1 MAFNL
6 NAFSTKETD
15 DMQLML
21 DGNPCYAPKDVDKQ
35 GNVISFDMD
44 KPVTIKV
51 YCAHSTHGARVS
63 REYNRKKDPIEK
75 KIGDRPKTDAEIEE
89 LDDLFYGYVAQLIA
103 GWSNLDP
110 EYSPEAARDMVKTYP
125 DVAQQVF
132 LHSVRKA
139 NYRKK

>member
-6 NAFSTKETD
+6 SAFSTKDTD
-15 DMQLML
+15 DMHLML
-21 DGNPCYAPKDVDKQ
+21 DGEPCYAPKELDKQ
-35 GNVISFDMD
+35 GNVISYDMD

-51 YCAHSTHGARVS
+51 YCAHSTHGSRVS

-75 KIGDRPKTDAEIEE
+75 KIGDRVKTDAEIEE
-89 LDDLFYGYVAQLIA
+89 LDGMFYAYAAQLIA
-103 GWSNLDP
+103 GWSNIDP
-110 EYSPEAARDMVKTYP
+110 EYSPESARDLMKMYP